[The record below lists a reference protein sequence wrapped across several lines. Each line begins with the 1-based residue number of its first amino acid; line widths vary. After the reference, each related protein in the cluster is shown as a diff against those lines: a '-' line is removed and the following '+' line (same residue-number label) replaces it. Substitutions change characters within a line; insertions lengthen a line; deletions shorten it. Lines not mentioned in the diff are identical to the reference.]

1 MRAGDSSRGDLARS
15 TGIAGPDR
23 PVWPLALATMLAA
36 VLIAAPAL
44 SESPQWL
51 GRPARHV
58 MGGPLAP
65 VHAVALGLALA
76 LVARGV
82 LLRRRAAWYG
92 LVVLALLGLLAGL
105 AGDDAL
111 AGGAVLA
118 GAGVPW
124 LPPLLAAALGG
135 LWQARDRFPV
145 RPHPERVRA
154 AVKTGALLAV
164 AAVAGSLLFGGV
176 SVRSVG
182 QVAGG
187 LGATGAPIDG
197 ASWLPGVLG
206 LAGAA
211 GLLVMV
217 ITLLAPAPAPP
228 PGGEADRRRVA
239 GLVAHPGSDTLA
251 PFALRRDK
259 AYVFSADGRAAIG
272 YRVLFGIAVAGG
284 DPVGDPASHAGA
296 VRSFLARCRTAGWR
310 PAVLGASDGLL
321 PAWGRIR
328 SIGYGDEVIV
338 RPGEFT
344 LSGRR
349 MRNVRQ
355 AVQRTANAGVTSQIV
370 AERELTPGLRERLLD
385 VASRSL
391 GGAAERGFAMN
402 LDELLTGHH
411 PGAIVAVA
419 YDEDRAPI
427 AFQRYVTAGEGV
439 SLDAMRRV
447 PGGPNGVHERL
458 IVEMIEYAAGHGHGV
473 VSLNF
478 AAFRELLD
486 ADERTTLQRVGYRTV
501 HLLDRWIAAESLF
514 LFDRKFRPAY
524 KPRHVVFRSWFD
536 VVWLAA
542 ALVTLEFGR
551 SALVSASSTSG
562 AERRPSAGT
571 AAIAASRRL
580 ALRLAPRSASRS
592 SEPASRAIATLEAG
606 DRRPH
611 SGDS

>member
-1 MRAGDSSRGDLARS
+1 M
-15 TGIAGPDR
+15 
-23 PVWPLALATMLAA
+23 WPLALATMLVAG
-36 VLIAAPAL
+36 LIAAPAL
-44 SESPQWL
+44 TDSPKWL
-51 GRPARHV
+51 GRPAGLV
-58 MGGPLAP
+58 TGGPVAP

-82 LLRRRAAWYG
+82 LLRRRAAWYA
-92 LVVLALLGLLAGL
+92 LVVLVLLGLLASL
-105 AGDDAL
+105 AED
-111 AGGAVLA
+111 GAVADDGVLA
-118 GAGVPW
+118 LAGVPW
-124 LPPLLAAALGG
+124 RAPLLAAALGG

-154 AVKTGALLAV
+154 AAKTGALLAV
-164 AAVAGSLLFGGV
+164 ASVGCSLLFGGV

-187 LGATGAPIDG
+187 LGATGTPIDG
-197 ASWLPGVLG
+197 ASWLPGTLG

-228 PGGEADRRRVA
+228 SGGEADRLRVA
-239 GLVAHPGSDTLA
+239 DLVAHPGSDTLA

-284 DPVGDPASHAGA
+284 DPVGDPASHACA

-321 PAWGRIR
+321 PVWGRLR

-338 RPGEFT
+338 RPEEFT

-355 AVQRTANAGVTSQIV
+355 AVQRTVNAGVTSQIV
-370 AERELTPGLRERLLD
+370 PERDLTPGLRERLLD

-419 YDEDRAPI
+419 YDGDKEPI

-458 IVEMIEYAAGHGHGV
+458 IVEMIEYASRRGHGV

-478 AAFRELLD
+478 AAFRRLLD
-486 ADERTTLQRVGYRTV
+486 AAERTPLEQAGHRAV
-501 HLLDRWIAAESLF
+501 HLLDRWIAAESLY
-514 LFDRKFRPAY
+514 LFDRKFRPSY
-524 KPRHVVFRSWFD
+524 KPRNVVFRSWFD

-551 SALVSASSTSG
+551 ASLAAAPTARGS
-562 AERRPSAGT
+562 ELGT
-571 AAIAASRRL
+571 AFAR
-580 ALRLAPRSASRS
+580 
-592 SEPASRAIATLEAG
+592 
-606 DRRPH
+606 DRNA
-611 SGDS
+611 